1 MNNCKDIN
9 NLLPAYSDDALSP
22 SEKERVEEHLA
33 VCSRCRRDAADLS
46 KALSL
51 LHNLEEVEPPPFFE
65 QRIMA
70 TIREE
75 SRKKQ
80 SIWRRIFFPLHIK
93 IPIQAL
99 ASVFIAVF
107 AFLVYQKSGPEIKQM
122 MPLPAPVTGSVK
134 ERSAP
139 EISRRPSVP
148 AAAAQDG
155 KAPSAASQVPNC
167 GQFAPAP
174 AAGEGKQD
182 NLTAFPAPL
191 REDHPAATALKDNGI
206 AAEAGKFN
214 AKGEAETISGPT
226 VLSSPQ
232 SRKSK
237 AAVPGAVRESRDM
250 TAASPSLPA
259 AEAVPVK
266 RPGLALT
273 IQVLEI
279 NQGLQDVEACLYRF
293 NARIL
298 ERRHRGEVIFLKV
311 QIDGRRIAA
320 FVRQL
325 EDIGAVRTNVD
336 RLEFPAGNAA
346 VDMRIDRLP

>member
-9 NLLPAYSDDALSP
+9 NLLPAYLDDALSP
-22 SEKERVEEHLA
+22 SEKERVAEHLA
-33 VCSRCRRDAADLS
+33 VCSRCRQDVADLS
-46 KALSL
+46 KAVSL
-51 LHNLEEVEPPPFFE
+51 LHNLDEVEPPPFFE

-70 TIREE
+70 AIREE

-80 SIWRRIFFPLHIK
+80 SIWRRLFFPLHIK

-99 ASVFIAVF
+99 TTVFIAVF

-122 MPLPAPVTGSVK
+122 TPLPAPVTVK
-134 ERSAP
+134 EQRTT
-139 EISRRPSVP
+139 EIFRQPSVP
-148 AAAAQDG
+148 ATAAQDG
-155 KAPSAASQVPNC
+155 KAPSAASQGQNR

-174 AAGEGKQD
+174 AAGEGKQES
-182 NLTAFPAPL
+182 LAAFPAPL
-191 REDHPAATALKDNGI
+191 REDHPAATALKDTGI
-206 AAEAGKFN
+206 AAEAGKSN

-226 VLSSPQ
+226 VTSSLQ

-237 AAVPGAVRESRDM
+237 AAVLDAVRENRDM
-250 TAASPSLPA
+250 TAASSSLPA
-259 AEAVPVK
+259 AEAVPAK
-266 RPGLALT
+266 RPGFALT
-273 IQVLEI
+273 IRVLEI

-298 ERRHRGEVIFLKV
+298 ERQQRREAIFLKV

-346 VDMRIDRLP
+346 VDIRIDRLP